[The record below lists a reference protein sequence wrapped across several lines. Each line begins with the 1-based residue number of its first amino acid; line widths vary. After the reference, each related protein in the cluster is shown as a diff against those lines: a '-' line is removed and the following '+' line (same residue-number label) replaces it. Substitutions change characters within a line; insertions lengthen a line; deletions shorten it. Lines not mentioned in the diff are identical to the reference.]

1 MVEAIRT
8 ERLLLREPR
17 VSDAEAVT
25 DLVGDPRIY
34 EKVARIPAGQTLQQ
48 TETFLLKTQRG
59 RVLDTDHIYIIE
71 KDGALVGL
79 VSAHRNGAGE
89 TFEIGYWLAPAHWGQ
104 GYVTEAARA
113 LIGWLE
119 EHGRG
124 DELISG
130 YFADNP
136 ASGRVLEKLG
146 FTKTHQAP
154 VYCLGRHAHID
165 HIFMVRRAKA
175 Q

>member
-8 ERLLLREPR
+8 ERLTLREPR
-17 VSDAEAVT
+17 VSDVDAIT
-25 DLVGDPRIY
+25 DYVGDPRIY
-34 EKVARIPAGQTLQQ
+34 KNVGRIPAGQTLQQ

-59 RVLDTDHIYIIE
+59 RALDTDHAYVIE
-71 KDGALVGL
+71 KDGALIGL

-89 TFEIGYWLAPAHWGQ
+89 PFVIGYWLAPAQWGN

-113 LIGWLE
+113 LIAWLE
-119 EHGRG
+119 GQGRG
-124 DELISG
+124 DELTSG

-154 VYCLGRHAHID
+154 VYCLGRDAHID
-165 HIFMVRRAKA
+165 HIFMVRRA
-175 Q
+175 